1 MSDFKDQIAYLCKRR
16 TGLSD
21 TDIVRIT
28 EMAESFEMSAEQ
40 DDGLIDVLSYV
51 ENEAIVVY
59 PNRSDTGN
67 SLYERSIVS
76 KNALRK
82 NEYGVL
88 HSIIDQLEDAVLIFD
103 KNGFVK
109 LKNIKADA
117 YYRRLGYL
125 EDIQGLH
132 YDNLSLD
139 QTTFSGVMKKFY
151 SSPSSPLVK
160 DVKIASYYYQVKKIF
175 IAQRDFLVC
184 VIIHDVT
191 EIKEK
196 EAQIISKSVAIRE
209 VHHRVKNNLQTVASL
224 LRIQERQSESPEA
237 KRYLNE
243 SISRVLAI
251 ASTHELLSREIES
264 HVDLLGVLQLIAANL
279 QRCFEDCKN
288 IHIDITVEQ
297 SICLDSDRTVAIAL
311 IVNELLQNS
320 CEHAFED
327 GMDGM
332 ITVNAQM
339 EGDLVTMKV
348 VDNGNGFSTSDGSYK
363 SFGLSIVNSYVQ
375 DKLKGKL
382 VITSSGDGTTVT
394 FAFKK

>member
-1 MSDFKDQIAYLCKRR
+1 MNDFKEEIAYLCKRR

-21 TDIVRIT
+21 ADIVRIT

-40 DDGLIDVLSYV
+40 DDGFIDVLSCV

-76 KNALRK
+76 ESALRE

-103 KNGFVK
+103 KDGFVK
-109 LKNIKADA
+109 LKNLKADV

-125 EDIQGLH
+125 EDIQELH
-132 YDNLSLD
+132 YDHLSLD
-139 QTTFSGVMKKFY
+139 QTTFSGVMKEYY
-151 SSPSSPLVK
+151 SSPSSPIAKV
-160 DVKIASYYYQVKKIF
+160 VKIASCYYQVKRIF
-175 IAQRDFLVC
+175 IVERDFLVC

-196 EAQIISKSVAIRE
+196 EAQIISNSAAIRE
-209 VHHRVKNNLQTVASL
+209 IHHRVKNNLQTVASL
-224 LRIQERQSESPEA
+224 LRIQGRQSENLEV
-237 KRYLNE
+237 KRYLND
-243 SISRVLAI
+243 SVSRVLAI
-251 ASTHELLSREIES
+251 ATTHELLSKEIES
-264 HVDLLGVLQLIAANL
+264 HVDLLDILQLVSANI
-279 QRCFEDCKN
+279 QRCFVDYKN
-288 IHIDITVEQ
+288 IHIEITAEQ
-297 SICLDSDRTVAIAL
+297 SIYLDSDRSAAIAL

-348 VDNGNGFSTSDGSYK
+348 ADNGNGFSTSDGSYK
-363 SFGLSIVNSYVQ
+363 SLGLSIVHSYVK

-382 VITSSGDGTTVT
+382 VITSSGDGTTVA